1 MKQDFSEYKISTEHF
16 FNRELSW
23 LSFNSRVLDQSF
35 DKNNPVLERL
45 KFSAIF
51 SNNLD
56 EFFMVRVAGLKK
68 QLESRVYINDDTGM
82 NAEEQLKAVLSKTR
96 LLVRRQYNYFKEY
109 MLPELKSNNIF
120 LLKYDDLSP
129 AEKVRLKEHFERSVL
144 PILTPIG
151 FDPTHPFPVL
161 NNKAL
166 EIAVRLKR
174 PNKEFESYGFVE
186 VPSAISRFVP
196 VKHSEQGKAFIL
208 LEELIMVNIS
218 KLFEGCDV
226 LDFFSF
232 RIIKDMDFDI
242 GDEEESDLLVH
253 MEKALKSTRKRSAIR
268 LELQKGSSDL
278 LAQWLKEK
286 LQITDDLVFNIDG
299 PLNMASFFEFIPQ
312 VAREG
317 LVDKSIEPL
326 QIPALE
332 DYSSLFD
339 AISEWHSI
347 PLYHPFESFD
357 YVVRLIEEAANDPN
371 VLAIKQTLYR
381 VSGNSPIVNALQK
394 AAENGKQV
402 TVIVELKARFDEYR
416 NILWAKRL
424 EMSGAHVIYGVAGLK
439 IHCKALLI
447 VRREDGVIR
456 RYLHLATGNYN
467 DSTAKVY
474 TDMGVFMNDPEI
486 CNDISSLF
494 NVMTGYSEPPV
505 WNKIAVAPFNLRE
518 KFLNLI
524 DREARSSTKHKPGR
538 IIAKMNALVDRE
550 IIEHLHRAAAAG
562 VKVDLL
568 VRGICCLRPY
578 HDSNRNINVISIV
591 DRYLEHS
598 RVYYFENNGNH
609 EYYLSSA
616 DWMPRNLDRRIEIM
630 YPVDDKFNKD
640 LLWKILNLQL
650 NDTYNGRKLKQ
661 NGAYHKAQFRN
672 PDARSQITT
681 YDLLKQLRPAQK
693 REKLMI
699 LEKEGE

>member
-1 MKQDFSEYKISTEHF
+1 MKEDFSEYEIRKEHF
-16 FNRELSW
+16 INRELSW
-23 LSFNSRVLDQSF
+23 LSFNSRVLDQAF
-35 DKNNPVLERL
+35 DKSNPALERL

-68 QLESRVYINDDTGM
+68 QLESKVYVNDDTGM
-82 NAEEQLKAVLSKTR
+82 NAEEQLKAVLNKTKH
-96 LLVRRQYNYFKEY
+96 LVRKQYNYFKEY
-109 MLPELKSNNIF
+109 MLPELKSKNVF
-120 LLKYDDLSP
+120 LLKYNELS
-129 AEKVRLKEHFERSVL
+129 ATEKARLEELFARSIF
-144 PILTPIG
+144 PILTPVG

-161 NNKAL
+161 NNKSI

-174 PNKEFESYGFVE
+174 PRKEYESYGFVE

-196 VKHSEQGKAFIL
+196 VNHSEQGKAFIL
-208 LEELIMVNIS
+208 LEELIMVNI
-218 KLFEGCDV
+218 KMLFEGCEIFDY
-226 LDFFSF
+226 FPF
-232 RIIKDMDFDI
+232 RITKDMDFDI
-242 GDEEESDLLVH
+242 GDDESDLLVH
-253 MEKALKSTRKRSAIR
+253 MEKTLRSTRKRSAIR
-268 LELQKGSSDL
+268 LEIQKDSSEL
-278 LAQWLKEK
+278 LSQWLKEK
-286 LQITDDLVFNIDG
+286 LQITDDLVFTING
-299 PLNMASFFEFIPQ
+299 PLNLASFFEFIPQ
-312 VAREG
+312 VAREE
-317 LVDKSIEPL
+317 LVDKKIEPL
-326 QIPALE
+326 QVPALE

-339 AISEWHSI
+339 AISEWHTI

-357 YVVRLIEEAANDPN
+357 YVVKLIEEAANDPN

-447 VRREDGVIR
+447 VRREEGAIR

-467 DSTAKVY
+467 DSTAKIY
-474 TDMGVFMNDPEI
+474 TDMGLFLNDPEI

-505 WNKIAVAPFNLRE
+505 WSKIAVAPFNLRE
-518 KFLNLI
+518 KFLSLI
-524 DREARSSTKHKPGR
+524 DREARNSTKHKPGR

-550 IIEHLHRAAAAG
+550 IIEHLHRAAMAG
-562 VKVDLL
+562 VKIDLL
-568 VRGICCLRPY
+568 VRGICCLRPVQT
-578 HDSNRNINVISIV
+578 SGKNINVISIV

-598 RVYYFENNGNH
+598 RIYYFENNGNP

-630 YPVDDKFNKD
+630 FPVDDNFNQD
-640 LLWKILNLQL
+640 FLWKILALQL
-650 NDTYNGRKLKQ
+650 NDTYNGRKLKS
-661 NGAYHKAQFRN
+661 NGSYHKAQFRN
-672 PDARSQITT
+672 PETRSQLTT
-681 YDLLKQLRPAQK
+681 YELLKQLRPAQK

-699 LEKEGE
+699 LERENN

>member
-1 MKQDFSEYKISTEHF
+1 MKYDFSEYKIGKEHF
-16 FNRELSW
+16 INRELSW
-23 LSFNSRVLDQSF
+23 LSFNSRVLDQAF
-35 DKNNPVLERL
+35 DKSNPVLERL

-68 QLESRVYINDDTGM
+68 QLESKVYVNDDTGM
-82 NAEEQLKAVLSKTR
+82 NAEEQLKTALNKTR
-96 LLVRRQYNYFKEY
+96 LLVRKQYNYFKEY
-109 MLPELKSNNIF
+109 MLPELKSNSVF
-120 LLKYDDLSP
+120 LLKYDELS
-129 AEKVRLKEHFERSVL
+129 ATEKVRLKELFERSIF
-144 PILTPIG
+144 PILTPVG

-161 NNKAL
+161 NNKSI

-174 PNKEFESYGFVE
+174 PGKEYESYGFVE
-186 VPSAISRFVP
+186 VPSAISRFIP
-196 VKHSEQGKAFIL
+196 VNHSEQGKAFIL
-208 LEELIMVNIS
+208 LEELIMVNI
-218 KLFEGCDV
+218 KMLFEGCEVFDY
-226 LDFFSF
+226 FPF
-232 RIIKDMDFDI
+232 RITKDMDFDI
-242 GDEEESDLLVH
+242 GDDESDLLVH
-253 MEKALKSTRKRSAIR
+253 MEKTLRSTRKRSAIR
-268 LELQKGSSDL
+268 LEIQKGSSEL
-278 LAQWLKEK
+278 LSQWLKEK
-286 LQITDDLVFNIDG
+286 LQITDDLVFTIDG
-299 PLNMASFFEFIPQ
+299 PLNLASFFEFIPQ

-317 LVDKSIEPL
+317 LVDKQIEPL

-339 AISEWHSI
+339 AISEWHTI

-357 YVVRLIEEAANDPN
+357 YVVNLLEEAANDPN

-447 VRREDGVIR
+447 VRREEGAIR

-474 TDMGVFMNDPEI
+474 TDMGLFLNDPEI

-505 WNKIAVAPFNLRE
+505 WSKIAVAPFNLRE
-518 KFLNLI
+518 KFLSLI
-524 DREARSSTKHKPGR
+524 DREARNSTKHNPGR

-550 IIEHLHRAAAAG
+550 IIEHLHRAAMAG
-562 VKVDLL
+562 VKIDLL
-568 VRGICCLRPY
+568 VRGICCLRPVQT
-578 HDSNRNINVISIV
+578 SGKNINVISIV

-598 RVYYFENNGNH
+598 RIYYFENNGNP
-609 EYYLSSA
+609 EYYMSSA

-630 YPVDDKFNKD
+630 FPVDDKFNQD
-640 LLWKILNLQL
+640 FLWKILDLQL
-650 NDTYNGRKLKQ
+650 NDTYNGRRLKS
-661 NGAYHKAQFRN
+661 NGSYHKAQFRN
-672 PDARSQITT
+672 PETRSQLTT
-681 YDLLKQLRPAQK
+681 YELLKQLRPAQK

-699 LEKEGE
+699 LERENT

>member
-1 MKQDFSEYKISTEHF
+1 MKDDFSEYKIGKEHF
-16 FNRELSW
+16 INRELSW
-23 LSFNSRVLDQSF
+23 LSFNSRVLDQAF
-35 DKNNPVLERL
+35 DKSNPVLERL

-68 QLESRVYINDDTGM
+68 QLESKVYVNDDTGM
-82 NAEEQLKAVLSKTR
+82 NAEEQLKTVLNKTR
-96 LLVRRQYNYFKEY
+96 LLVRKQYNYLKEY
-109 MLPELKSNNIF
+109 MLPELKSNSIF
-120 LLKYDDLSP
+120 LLKYDELSA
-129 AEKVRLKEHFERSVL
+129 AEKVRLRELFVRSIF
-144 PILTPIG
+144 PILTPVG

-161 NNKAL
+161 NNKSI

-174 PNKEFESYGFVE
+174 PKKDYESYGFVE
-186 VPSAISRFVP
+186 VPSAISRFIP
-196 VKHSEQGKAFIL
+196 VNYSEEGKAFIL
-208 LEELIMVNIS
+208 LEELIMVNI
-218 KLFEGCDV
+218 KMLFEGCEV
-226 LDFFSF
+226 FDFFPF
-232 RIIKDMDFDI
+232 RITKDMDFDI
-242 GDEEESDLLVH
+242 GDDESDLLVH
-253 MEKALKSTRKRSAIR
+253 MEKTLKSTRKRSAIR
-268 LELQKGSSDL
+268 LEIQKGSSEL
-278 LAQWLKEK
+278 LSQWLKEK
-286 LQITDDLVFNIDG
+286 LDITDDLVFTIDG
-299 PLNMASFFEFIPQ
+299 HLNLASFFEFIPQ

-317 LVDKSIEPL
+317 LVDKQIVPL

-339 AISEWHSI
+339 AISEWQTI

-357 YVVRLIEEAANDPN
+357 YVVKLLQEAANDPN

-381 VSGNSPIVNALQK
+381 VSGNSPIVNALQQ

-447 VRREDGVIR
+447 VRREEGAIR

-474 TDMGVFMNDPEI
+474 TDMGLFLNDPEI
-486 CNDISSLF
+486 CNDVSSLF

-505 WNKIAVAPFNLRE
+505 WSKIAVAPFNLRE
-518 KFLNLI
+518 KFLSLI
-524 DREARSSTKHKPGR
+524 DREARNSTKHKPGR

-550 IIEHLHRAAAAG
+550 IIEHLHRAAMAG
-562 VKVDLL
+562 VKIDLL
-568 VRGICCLRPY
+568 VRGICCLRPVQT
-578 HDSNRNINVISIV
+578 SIRNINVISLV

-598 RVYYFENNGNH
+598 RIYYFENNGNP

-630 YPVDDKFNKD
+630 FPVDDKFNQD
-640 LLWKILNLQL
+640 FLWKILDLQL
-650 NDTYNGRKLKQ
+650 NDTYNGRKLKS
-661 NGAYHKAQFRN
+661 NGSYHKAQFRN
-672 PDARSQITT
+672 PETRSQITT
-681 YDLLKQLRPAQK
+681 YELLKQLRPAQK

-699 LEKEGE
+699 LERENT

>member
-1 MKQDFSEYKISTEHF
+1 MKEEFSEYKIGKEHF
-16 FNRELSW
+16 INRELSW

-35 DKNNPVLERL
+35 DKSNPVLERL

-68 QLESRVYINDDTGM
+68 QLESKVYVNDDTGM
-82 NAEEQLKAVLSKTR
+82 NAEEQLKTVLSKTR
-96 LLVRRQYNYFKEY
+96 LLVKKQYNYLKEY
-109 MLPELKSNNIF
+109 MLPELKSNSIF
-120 LLKYDDLSP
+120 LLKYDELS
-129 AEKVRLKEHFERSVL
+129 ATEKVRLKEHFVRSIF
-144 PILTPIG
+144 PILTPVG

-161 NNKAL
+161 NNKSI

-174 PNKEFESYGFVE
+174 PKKDFESYGFVE
-186 VPSAISRFVP
+186 VPSAISRFIP
-196 VKHSEQGKAFIL
+196 VNHSEQGKAFIL
-208 LEELIMVNIS
+208 LEELIMVNI
-218 KLFEGCDV
+218 KMLFEGCEVFDY
-226 LDFFSF
+226 FPF
-232 RIIKDMDFDI
+232 RITKDMDFDI
-242 GDEEESDLLVH
+242 GDDESDLLVH
-253 MEKALKSTRKRSAIR
+253 MEKTLKSTRKRSAIR
-268 LELQKGSSDL
+268 LEIQKGSSEL
-278 LAQWLKEK
+278 LSQWLKEK
-286 LQITDDLVFNIDG
+286 LDITDDLVFTIDG
-299 PLNMASFFEFIPQ
+299 HLNLASFFEFIPQ
-312 VAREG
+312 VARED
-317 LVDKSIEPL
+317 LVDKQIVPL

-339 AISEWHSI
+339 AISEWHTI

-357 YVVRLIEEAANDPN
+357 YVVKLLQEAANDPN

-381 VSGNSPIVNALQK
+381 VSGNSPIVNALQQ

-447 VRREDGVIR
+447 VRREEGAIR

-474 TDMGVFMNDPEI
+474 TDMGLFLNDPEI

-505 WNKIAVAPFNLRE
+505 WSKIAVAPFNLRE
-518 KFLNLI
+518 KFLSLI
-524 DREARSSTKHKPGR
+524 DREARNSTKHKPGR

-550 IIEHLHRAAAAG
+550 IIEHLHRAAMAG
-562 VKVDLL
+562 VKIDLL
-568 VRGICCLRPY
+568 VRGICCLRPTQT
-578 HDSNRNINVISIV
+578 SGKNINIISLV

-598 RVYYFENNGNH
+598 RIYYFENNGNH

-630 YPVDDKFNKD
+630 FPVDDKFNQD
-640 LLWKILNLQL
+640 FLWKILDLQL
-650 NDTYNGRKLKQ
+650 NDTYNGRKLKS
-661 NGAYHKAQFRN
+661 NGSYHKAQFRN
-672 PDARSQITT
+672 PETRSQITT
-681 YDLLKQLRPAQK
+681 YELLKQLRPAQK

-699 LEKEGE
+699 LERENT